1 MFDFD
6 NYSVSIIVDRIKA
19 ITSTKELEKIGISQ
33 QVISNWKSR
42 NTFPKSDDL
51 YKISQFLNVSMEY
64 LLTGEDKENNLSQDE
79 TELLTNYRKLQEHD
93 KSMLQVMVSAMAS
106 NQD

>member
-1 MFDFD
+1 MDL
-6 NYSVSIIVDRIKA
+6 SINDLIERIKS
-19 ITSTKELEKIGISQ
+19 IQPLKNLESIGFSQ
-33 QVISNWKSR
+33 NTINNWKYR

-106 NQD
+106 NKK